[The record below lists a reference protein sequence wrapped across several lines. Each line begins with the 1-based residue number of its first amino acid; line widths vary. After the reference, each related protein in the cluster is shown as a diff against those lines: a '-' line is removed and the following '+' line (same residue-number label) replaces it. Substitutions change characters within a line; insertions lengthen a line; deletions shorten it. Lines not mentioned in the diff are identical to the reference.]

1 MSGQPARRQGPRPGR
16 DAGVEATF
24 TDAIFEQICGMIL
37 DQTGIV
43 LDHNKR
49 DMVYSRLTR
58 RLRALG
64 IDDFAD
70 YCQRIALPGSDE
82 LQECINALTTNL
94 TSFFREKHHFEFL
107 AEQGLPEILKR
118 QRGRTPRIR
127 IWSAGCSTGKEP
139 YSIAMVLH
147 ETLRPDQLS
156 DCRILATDL
165 DTEVLAQAA
174 SGIYE
179 ADGLDG
185 VSEERRQRFFVNGR
199 GAQAGYVRAQASLRE
214 LIAFRQLNLMGP
226 WPMKGPFD
234 VLFCRNVV
242 IYFDKATQRR
252 LFDRFAD
259 LITDDGLLFIGHSES
274 LHNVTDRFDLIGR
287 SIYRKIA

>member
-1 MSGQPARRQGPRPGR
+1 MSGQPQRQATGRRPADPGS
-16 DAGVEATF
+16 TF
-24 TDAIFEQICGMIL
+24 TDAVFEHICRLIL
-37 DQTGIV
+37 EQTGIV

-58 RLRALG
+58 RLRTLG
-64 IDDFAD
+64 IDDFAE
-70 YCQRIALPGSDE
+70 YCRRIALPGNDE

-107 AEQGLPEILKR
+107 AEQGLPEILSR

-147 ETLRPDQLS
+147 ETLRPDQLA

-185 VSEERRQRFFVNGR
+185 VSEARRQRFFVNGS
-199 GAQAGYVRAQASLRE
+199 GQNAGHVRAQDALRA

-234 VLFCRNVV
+234 VVFCRNVV

-252 LFDRFAD
+252 LFDRFAE
-259 LITDDGLLFIGHSES
+259 LITDGGLLFIGHSES
-274 LHNVTDRFDLIGR
+274 LHNVTERFELIGR

>member
-1 MSGQPARRQGPRPGR
+1 MSGLSQRRRAGRPADP
-16 DAGVEATF
+16 EASF
-24 TDAIFEQICGMIL
+24 TDAVFAQICRLIL
-37 DQTGIV
+37 EQTGIV

-49 DMVYSRLTR
+49 DMVYSRLSR

-64 IDDFAD
+64 IDDYAE
-70 YCQRIALPGSDE
+70 YCRLIALPGSDE
-82 LQECINALTTNL
+82 FQECINALTTNL
-94 TSFFREKHHFEFL
+94 TSFFREGHHFEFL
-107 AEQGLPEILKR
+107 AGDALPEVLSR

-147 ETLRPDQLS
+147 ETLRPEQLA

-185 VSEERRQRFFVNGR
+185 VSEERRRRFFVNGTGR
-199 GAQAGYVRAQASLRE
+199 QAGHVRARDSLRD

-234 VLFCRNVV
+234 ILFCRNVV

-259 LITDDGLLFIGHSES
+259 LMTPDGVLFIGHSES
-274 LHNVTDRFDLIGR
+274 LHNVTERFELIGR

>member
-1 MSGQPARRQGPRPGR
+1 MQTSQRRIHDGI
-16 DAGVEATF
+16 EATF
-24 TDAIFEQICGMIL
+24 TDAVFQHICRLIL
-37 DQTGIV
+37 EQTGIV
-43 LDHNKR
+43 LDENKR
-49 DMVYSRLTR
+49 DMVYSRLSR
-58 RLRALG
+58 RLRTLG
-64 IDDFAD
+64 IGDFSD
-70 YCQRIALPGSDE
+70 YCRHIAQPGSPE

-94 TSFFREKHHFEFL
+94 TSFFRESHHFEFL
-107 AEQGLPEILKR
+107 AQEVLPGIVARQGR
-118 QRGRTPRIR
+118 RTPRIR

-139 YSIAMVLH
+139 YSIAMVVH
-147 ETLRPDQLS
+147 ETLRPDQLA

-174 SGIYE
+174 SGVYE
-179 ADGLDG
+179 RDGLDG
-185 VSEERRQRFFVNGR
+185 VSEARRQRFFVNGTGR
-199 GAQAGYVRAQASLRE
+199 QAGHVRAKDSLRE

-259 LITDDGLLFIGHSES
+259 LMAPGAHLFIGHSES
-274 LHNVTDRFDLIGR
+274 LHNVTERFELIGR
-287 SIYRKIA
+287 SIYRKID